1 MAAKDIF
8 HQQVRRALEKDGWTV
23 TDDPLMVFWPR
34 TDKPLHPDG
43 EQLLGAMKDTATI
56 AVIVTSFLGASQITD
71 LQYALGQFVVCR
83 SSLHANDPARS
94 LLLAIREDVFLA
106 LFQEPEV
113 QELCSQE
120 QIRLLV
126 FNSLREEI
134 VKWQ

>member
-23 TDDPLMVFWPR
+23 TTDPFVVFWPK
-34 TDKPLHPDG
+34 TDKLLHPDG
-43 EQLLGAMKDTATI
+43 ERLLGATKDGAAI

-83 SSLHANDPARS
+83 SSLRANDPARS
-94 LLLAIREDVFLA
+94 LFLAIREDVSLA
-106 LFQEPEV
+106 LFEEPEMK
-113 QELCSQE
+113 ELCSKE

-126 FNSLREEI
+126 FNSLREKI